1 MKALARFSKTIAKY
15 AYYPMLIGFIALCSV
30 AVNRGKPLGALSTLV
45 AAVCDVLCIVAL
57 LSKTLYKKAGIDDK
71 IV

>member
-1 MKALARFSKTIAKY
+1 
-15 AYYPMLIGFIALCSV
+15 MLIGFIALCSM

-45 AAVCDVLCIVAL
+45 AAVCAVLCVVAL
-57 LSKTLYKKAGIDDK
+57 LSKTLCKKAGIDDK